1 MILQNTGRRAGE
13 GGGEVCVLQ
22 MSPGGTWCCL
32 ALRAGMFQKLDGT
45 VIPEPFNLR
54 AQSCYWTSAP
64 VSGELLV
71 GCQGSLST

>member
-1 MILQNTGRRAGE
+1 MREAGRFGI
-13 GGGEVCVLQ
+13 LQ
-22 MSPGGTWCCL
+22 MSPGGTWCL
-32 ALRAGMFQKLDGT
+32 ALRAGTFQKPDGT